1 VRIAL
6 VHTLLFVAGGAE
18 RLAIEAYRALEDLGH
33 DVDLYAAYVDERAW
47 QILTSGMGNVPR
59 PRVLGEPPISKLL
72 RNAMTLRLLL
82 AASHLK
88 EAVGRLRSRYD
99 LVIETQSNVPV
110 GWADACYMQ
119 SFPLAGLL
127 TYYINI
133 EHLKLN
139 LRERAYNSLIAW
151 IARTLADK
159 TKPVIAN
166 SSWIAEHVKRV
177 YGSQRVYV
185 VHPPVNVEEL
195 LSIGGDR
202 GRIVLTVSRI
212 DWGKKVWEIPDI
224 ARLVPEADFYLVGS
238 TGPSSKL
245 VLNLLEERAKGLKNF
260 NIETDVPRKRI
271 IELMSQASIYL
282 HPPHAEHFG
291 IAIAEAA
298 AAGLVP
304 VVYRDGGGWTDIVSR
319 IDEGLGYTG
328 VEEAAHIVR
337 SLLNDA
343 ERLKELSA
351 RAREVAKG
359 FSYERFKG
367 RLNEVIRELARV
379 A

>member
-18 RLAIEAYRALEDLGH
+18 RLAIEAYRALKDLGH

-47 QILTSGMGNVPR
+47 QILTSDMGNVPR

-72 RNAMTLRLLL
+72 RNAMTLRSLL

-195 LSIGGDR
+195 LSIEGDR

-212 DWGKKVWEIPDI
+212 DWSKRVWEIPDI

-260 NIETDVPRKRI
+260 NIETDVSRKRI

-282 HPPHAEHFG
+282 HPPIVEHFG

-319 IDEGLGYTG
+319 IDEGLGYTS
-328 VEEAAHIVR
+328 VEEAAHIIR
-337 SLLNDA
+337 SLLNDP
-343 ERLKELSA
+343 ERLKTLSA

-359 FSYERFKG
+359 FSYERFKIK
-367 RLNEVIRELARV
+367 LSEVIKELARV